1 MGVVHYM
8 CQCCGFRWH
17 IPSRGAVTAERLV
30 QSCPIPKFR
39 SVPPPNA
46 TPVLFATGGCGLERS
61 SAAVSSFSDPS
72 VPCDAACSQYLPREH
87 WHYASSSS
95 QHGRVSGCDQECM
108 NSSGLFSRG
117 GNTSP
122 CNRSISA
129 YCGSATC
136 GGFLTQQPEL
146 KSIGDHV
153 EPHSCV
159 AVRFVH
165 EPYAVLV

>member
-1 MGVVHYM
+1 M
-8 CQCCGFRWH
+8 
-17 IPSRGAVTAERLV
+17 IADRLV
-30 QSCPIPKFR
+30 QRCPIPKFR

-117 GNTSP
+117 MCSVVVGRI
-122 CNRSISA
+122 RSIA
-129 YCGSATC
+129 ARQHGYIHHI
-136 GGFLTQQPEL
+136 Q
-146 KSIGDHV
+146 
-153 EPHSCV
+153 HSDQSCCC
-159 AVRFVH
+159 ARHLRKF
-165 EPYAVLV
+165 